1 MSFEKQIYK
10 SLAEKLYNR
19 EPLRL
24 KEGKKTEAQK
34 VLIEAYQATLKFINT
49 LDRASIDSNSFKK
62 IVSDKKK
69 AAYKFRQVT
78 GNTWPF

>member
-1 MSFEKQIYK
+1 MSFEKQIYR

-19 EPLRL
+19 EELRL
-24 KEGKKTEAQK
+24 EEGAKTRAQRA
-34 VLIEAYQATLKFINT
+34 LIEAYQATLKFINT
-49 LDRASIDSNSFKK
+49 LDRSSINSSDFKK